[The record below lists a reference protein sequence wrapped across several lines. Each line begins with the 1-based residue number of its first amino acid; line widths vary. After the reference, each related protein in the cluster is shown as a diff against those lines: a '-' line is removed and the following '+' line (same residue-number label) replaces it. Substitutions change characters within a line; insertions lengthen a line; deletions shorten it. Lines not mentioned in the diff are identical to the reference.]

1 MVDDGSLGSHSSTIV
16 ATPRGPDAAELARGT
31 VVGRYLVLAPL
42 GAGGMGI
49 VYAAFDPE
57 LDRKV
62 ALKLLRAASA
72 SDVDVSI
79 GRSRLLREAQA
90 LARLSHPNVVA
101 IHDVGTIGDRV
112 WLAIEYIDGQTLGE
126 WLRHKP
132 RSWREVLAVLL
143 DAGRGLAAAHAAGL
157 VHRDLKPDNI
167 MIGAD
172 GRVRVM
178 DFGLARAAGPQEDAP
193 ITRPPAT
200 LAGHLDSSVLNAQ
213 VTTVGLVIGTPSYM
227 AAEQWTGK
235 PLDARIDQFAFCVT
249 LWEALFNERP
259 YIGETLLELASH
271 IVHGDRRPP
280 PPRPRV
286 PSWLR
291 KAVARGL
298 LPDPAQRFPTMDALL
313 AVLAHGQTRIRKRRV
328 ALALALATLPVLATL
343 AWRQHDRE
351 QRLAACDLA
360 GAAISTDW
368 NDDARAALHTALR
381 ATGVAY
387 ADTTYEKLV
396 PWVDRWTAQ
405 WSAQRTA
412 LCREIELEG
421 THPHDLHEPATRCLE
436 EHRETLATT
445 LAILTDSD
453 PAAVQ
458 QAVPMVAALP
468 PLTACSDRAALGRTP
483 PPPADPELRARV
495 DAVRRDLHRAEE
507 LALAGRYTAA
517 RELAAT
523 AVPISEQLAYP
534 PLIARTQFVLGTTAH
549 TAGDLEQAESALIL
563 AYTRAGA
570 IGDDDLALS
579 AALNLS
585 YIVGYSA
592 ARHAEGLV
600 WARPAA
606 MLLDRLAQRDT
617 LSEASYFKKFA
628 SIRLEQGHVDEG
640 LDLFTRAL
648 ELEQRLLGPDHPSIA
663 DTLSNLATAQTVR
676 GDHTAATAGLERS
689 LVILERELG
698 PDHPT
703 VAVSLNNL
711 AQSRLAQGDQEAAY
725 ALHTRALAL
734 RERVLRPDHPFTA
747 ISLNNLA
754 DLERVRGNRDRAHA
768 LITRALAILEHAH
781 GPDHLDV
788 AYSLNTLS
796 LIHQERHEYEQA
808 IALQTRA
815 LKIFE
820 RTFGAEHDVVA
831 TATNNLGLFHQLRGD
846 LDLAEQ
852 LHRRTLATREKLA
865 GPDQFPVG
873 LSLWRLATIHRLRG
887 EYDQADAMYRRA
899 VATWE
904 KVLGPDAPDLAW
916 PIVGQAQLALA
927 RKQPRDALTL
937 IERALKLR
945 GDDPSKPDRLAEANF
960 THAKA
965 LAAADKHHDKSRV
978 KALAQDAADAYRKL
992 GDTKALAEVEAWLTA
1007 YR

>member
-72 SDVDVSI
+72 SDIDVSI

-143 DAGRGLAAAHAAGL
+143 DAGRGLAAAHAASL

-259 YIGETLLELASH
+259 FTGETLLELASH
-271 IVHGDRRPP
+271 IVHGERRPP

-313 AVLAHGQTRIRKRRV
+313 AVLAHGQTRIRKCRV

-421 THPHDLHEPATRCLE
+421 THPHDLHEPATLCLE
-436 EHRETLATT
+436 EHRETLAST
-445 LAILTDSD
+445 LAILTDGD
-453 PAAVQ
+453 AGAVRE
-458 QAVPMVAALP
+458 AVAMVAALP
-468 PLTACSDRAALGRTP
+468 PLTACSDRAALGRMP

-495 DAVRRDLHRAEE
+495 DAVRRDVQRADE
-507 LALAGRYTAA
+507 LRLAGRYTAA
-517 RELAAT
+517 RELAAE
-523 AVPISEQLAYP
+523 AVTVAEKLAYP
-534 PLIARTQFVLGTTAH
+534 PLIARAQLSLGNAAH
-549 TAGDLEQAESALIL
+549 AAGDLDQSEAAATL

-570 IGDDDLALS
+570 IGDDDLALA
-579 AALNLS
+579 AALRLT
-585 YIVGYSA
+585 YFVGYSA
-592 ARHAEGLV
+592 VRHAEGLV
-600 WARPAA
+600 WSRSAE
-606 MLLDRLAQRDT
+606 MLLDRLGQRGT
-617 LSEASYFKKFA
+617 LSEGSHLNNIA
-628 SIRLEQGHVDEG
+628 SIRTEQGQADEA
-640 LDLFTRAL
+640 LVLFTRAL
-648 ELEQRLLGPDHPSIA
+648 ELEERLLGPDHPTIA
-663 DTLSNLATAQTVR
+663 SALNNLATAQAGH
-676 GDHTAATAGLERS
+676 GDHAAAARGLERALAIS
-689 LVILERELG
+689 EQALG
-698 PDHPT
+698 PEHPDIAT
-703 VAVSLNNL
+703 TLNNL
-711 AQSRLAQGDQEAAY
+711 AESKRAQGDLVAAH

-734 RERVLRPDHPFTA
+734 RERSLRPDHPDVT

-754 DLERVRGNRDRAHA
+754 DLERIRGDLDRAQA
-768 LITRALAILEHAH
+768 LTTRALTILERER
-781 GPDHLDV
+781 GPDHIDV
-788 AYSLNTLS
+788 AYSLNTLAM
-796 LIHQERHEYEQA
+796 IHQERYEHEQA

-815 LKIFE
+815 LTLLE
-820 RTFGAEHDVVA
+820 RTLGAEHPVVA

-852 LHRRTLATREKLA
+852 LHLRTLATREKLG

-945 GDDPSKPDRLAEANF
+945 GDDPSKPDRLAEAHF
-960 THAKA
+960 THAQA

-992 GDTKALAEVEAWLTA
+992 GDTKALAEVDAWLAA